1 MLPIQSFLRHHPQAI
16 AVAVAGTTLAALTA
30 TVLLRRRTTVQQR
43 EERRR
48 IHLSLAG
55 RIVDGTLIDI
65 ATVEEEDGRHRSL
78 LYRYRISGVTYECG
92 QDVSLLSGYVP
103 GLATEALLLE
113 RPVQVRYD
121 RQNPANSIIV
131 SENWNGLW
139 TQPDTLPR

>member
-1 MLPIQSFLRHHPQAI
+1 MLPILSFLKHHPQA
-16 AVAVAGTTLAALTA
+16 VALALAGTTLAALTA
-30 TVLLRRRTTVQQR
+30 TVLLRGKLTAEEL

-48 IHLSLAG
+48 IKLSAAG

-92 QDVSLLSGYVP
+92 QDVSLLTGYVP
-103 GLATEALLLE
+103 DMATETLLLE

-121 RQNPANSIIV
+121 RQNPANSIVV
-131 SENWNGLW
+131 SESWNGLW
-139 TQPDTLPR
+139 DRAETLKR